1 MGDGINDASS
11 LNQADVGISVDSAVD
26 IAKESADII
35 LLEKDLMVLEEGVL
49 EGRKTYGNLI
59 KYIKMATSSNF
70 GNMFSVL
77 LASIF
82 LPFLPILPIQI
93 LIQNI
98 LYDFSQLAIP
108 TDNMDKEYILK
119 PRKWD
124 TKKLSSF
131 MMFMGPLS
139 SIFDIM
145 LFLIMW
151 YIFKANSVG
160 MQALFQTG
168 WFVFGLVSQTM
179 IVHFIRTTK
188 IPFLQSR
195 SSTALLLSTGAIVA
209 VAIAL
214 PYTWI
219 GAVFGLVALPA
230 IFFAFLVGLI
240 FIYAV
245 CTQFIKKIYIKRYGE
260 WI

>member
-11 LNQADVGISVDSAVD
+11 LNQSDVGISVDSAVD

-77 LASIF
+77 IASIF

-108 TDNMDKEYILK
+108 TDNVDKEYILK
-119 PRKWD
+119 PRKWN
-124 TKKLSSF
+124 TKSLSSF

-139 SIFDIM
+139 SIFDIIV
-145 LFLIMW
+145 FFIMW
-151 YIFKANSVG
+151 YVFKADSVST
-160 MQALFQTG
+160 QALFQTG

-195 SSTALLLSTGAIVA
+195 SSNLLLFSTGIIVA
-209 VAIAL
+209 IAIAL
-214 PYTWI
+214 PYTWFGSI
-219 GAVFGLVALPA
+219 FGLVTLPA
-230 IFFAFLVGLI
+230 LFFIFLVGLI
-240 FIYAV
+240 FVYAI
-245 CTQFIKKIYIKRYGE
+245 CTQAVKKIYVKRYGE

>member
-1 MGDGINDASS
+1 VIGINDAAS
-11 LNQADVGISVDSAVD
+11 LNQSDVGISVDSAVD

-77 LASIF
+77 LASLF

-98 LYDFSQLAIP
+98 LYDLSQLAIP
-108 TDNMDKEYILK
+108 MDNVDKEYILK
-119 PRKWD
+119 PRKWN
-124 TKKLSSF
+124 TKSVSSF
-131 MMFMGPLS
+131 MKYMGPVS
-139 SIFDIM
+139 SVFDVIV
-145 LFLIMW
+145 FFIMW
-151 YIFKANSVG
+151 YVFKANSLAT
-160 MQALFQTG
+160 QALFQTG

-188 IPFLQSR
+188 IPFIQSR
-195 SSTALLLSTGAIVA
+195 SSNSLLFSTGIIV
-209 VAIAL
+209 VIAMIL
-214 PYTWI
+214 PYTWV
-219 GAVFGLVALPA
+219 GGLFGLVSLPGLY
-230 IFFAFLVGLI
+230 FAFLVGLI

-245 CTQFIKKIYIKRYGE
+245 FTQIIKKVYIKKYGE